1 MRQIAIVGLG
11 KFGSTVARELTERG
25 AQVIAI
31 DEQKERVEELKEFV
45 TYAVTANAT
54 DENALRALGIQDV
67 DAAAICIGEDVEAN
81 LLTTLLLKK
90 LGIKEIWARAI
101 SPLQQEILRALEVDY
116 IINLEE
122 EMGNI
127 VANSLVSANVIRYI
141 PIASKYSL
149 AELKVPE
156 SFTGKTI
163 RQIDPRGRF
172 QVNIV
177 AIKKKIPKI
186 SEYGERILVES
197 LEDIS
202 FPDKPLESEDI
213 LVAVGRDKDIEK
225 FAAGG

>member
-1 MRQIAIVGLG
+1 MRHIAIVGLG

-67 DAAAICIGEDVEAN
+67 DAAVVCIGEDVEAN

-116 IINLEE
+116 IVNLEE

-127 VANSLVSANVIRYI
+127 VANSLASANVIKYI
-141 PIASKYSL
+141 PITSQYSL
-149 AELKVPE
+149 AEMKVPE
-156 SFTGKTI
+156 PFIGKTI
-163 RQIDPRGRF
+163 RQIDPRERF
-172 QVNIV
+172 KVNIIAV
-177 AIKKKIPKI
+177 KKKVPKI
-186 SEYGERILVES
+186 NEYGERIFVES

-202 FPDKPLESEDI
+202 FPDKPLDSEDI
-213 LVAVGRDKDIEK
+213 LLAVGKVKDIER